1 MRPIKLIMSAFG
13 PYAGRTEVDFEKLG
27 ASGLYLIT
35 GDTGAGK
42 TTIFDAIA
50 FALFGEA
57 SGDLRESSMLRSKY
71 ADLDTPT
78 EVELT
83 FLYGGKEYTVKRIPE
98 HERKSK
104 KGDGVTVQKAEAE
117 LTFPDGRNLSRIKD
131 VNTAITEIIGVD
143 RNQFSQIAMIAQG
156 DFRKLLI
163 ADTKERQEI
172 FRKIFK
178 TDRYRILQDRIKN
191 EYSLVKN
198 EYDAAQRSV
207 RQFIGGIQCDE
218 NNVLSIEASKA
229 KNGEMTVED
238 VIELIENIL
247 ENDKKAESET
257 VGKLSVTEKKLEAV
271 TGILAKSDE
280 LIKARS
286 ELDISEKSYSRM
298 MTEFEEIK
306 RSLEIEKAKKPEQE
320 RLAKQIAV
328 IEAEIPK
335 YDELSAKTRESETL
349 LKQLLTD
356 KKDLECYIEAAKK
369 ISDDLEKMKEEQ
381 KSLANAGEQKE
392 KLFREKEQLEARKTA
407 LENLIRKLTGLD
419 SLNNSL
425 ETAQNAYHAAA
436 GKAESAKTVYEINYK
451 AFLDEQAGI
460 LAENLTEGVPCPVCG
475 STDHPKLARKSA
487 AAPTEAD
494 VDASKS
500 EFDKAQNYAAE
511 LSRKAGEIKG
521 EVNAQKEA
529 AEKLIS
535 ELIGECEITE
545 ASAKAKGII
554 AEKEETLKKLDIQI
568 ASEEKNAKRKA
579 ELDEKIPFSE
589 SRIKK
594 AEETTTN
601 CRQNISALTASHAEK
616 EKQLKAL
623 AESLK
628 FESKSAALMQKSALE
643 NALYSMRKALE
654 NAEKLFSESE
664 KSLTELAGKIKQLK
678 KQLSNSEAV
687 DREAAEAEKSR
698 LLLEKSAL
706 SKSQKDIGIRIA
718 VNTECI
724 NNIKKK
730 SDELI
735 EIEKKK
741 ISLNALNNTAN
752 GNISGK
758 ERIMLETYIQM
769 TYFDRIITR
778 ANSRLMKMSGGQ
790 YELKRSE
797 SADSNRSQS
806 GLDLSVIDHYNG
818 SERSVK
824 TLSGGESFKAS
835 LSLALGLSDEIQSSA
850 GGIRLD
856 TMFVDEGFG
865 SLDPESL
872 SQAFGALAD
881 LSSGNRLVG
890 IISHVAEL
898 KEKVDKQ
905 IIITKEKTGGSKIE
919 ISV

>member
-78 EVELT
+78 EVELK
-83 FLYGGKEYTVKRIPE
+83 FLSGGKIYEVKRNPE
-98 HERKSK
+98 YERKAK
-104 KGDGVTVQKAEAE
+104 KGGGVTVQKADAA
-117 LTFPDGRNLSRIKD
+117 LTLPDGKVITKVKD

-163 ADTKERQEI
+163 ADTKERREI

-178 TDRYRILQDRIKN
+178 TDRYRILQDRIKS

-198 EYDAAQRSV
+198 EYETAQRSV

-218 NNVLSIEASKA
+218 NDVLSIEASKA
-229 KNGEMTVED
+229 KAGETTVED
-238 VIELIENIL
+238 VIELIENII
-247 ENDKKAESET
+247 ENDKKSESET
-257 VGKLSVTEKKLEAV
+257 VEKLNVTEKRLEAV

-280 LIKARS
+280 LIKAKS
-286 ELDISEKSYSRM
+286 ELDISEKSYILTE
-298 MTEFEEIK
+298 TEFEKAK
-306 RSLEIEKAKKPEQE
+306 RSLELEKLKKPEQE
-320 RLAKQIAV
+320 RIAKQIAV
-328 IEAEIPK
+328 IEAELPQ
-335 YDELSAKTRESETL
+335 YDELNSKAEEAETL
-349 LKQLLTD
+349 SKQLQTE
-356 KKDLECYIEAAKK
+356 KNNLERYIKGAER
-369 ISDDLEKMKEEQ
+369 ISDELEKMKDEQ

-392 KLFREKEQLEARKTA
+392 KLIREKEQLEARKAA
-407 LENLIRKLTGLD
+407 LESLVKKLSGLD
-419 SLNNSL
+419 SLSNVL
-425 ETAQNAYHAAA
+425 KTAQNAFLAAA
-436 GKAESAKTVYEINYK
+436 GKAENAKSVYDMNYK
-451 AFLDEQAGI
+451 AFLNEQAGI
-460 LAENLTEGVPCPVCG
+460 LAENLTSGVPCPVCG
-475 STDHPKLARKSA
+475 STAHPKLARKSA

-494 VDASKS
+494 VDAAKS

-521 EVNAQKEA
+521 EVNAQREA

-535 ELIGECEITE
+535 ELLGECEITE
-545 ASAKAKGII
+545 STAKANGII
-554 AEKEETLKKLDIQI
+554 AESAEILKNIDARIV
-568 ASEEKNAKRKA
+568 SEEKNAKRKA
-579 ELDEKIPFSE
+579 ELDEAIPVSE
-589 SRIKK
+589 GRIKK
-594 AEETTTN
+594 AEEITAK
-601 CRQNISALTASHAEK
+601 CRQDISALTASLEEK
-616 EKQLKAL
+616 EKQRKAL
-623 AESLK
+623 EKSLK
-628 FESKSAALMQKSALE
+628 FESKSAALTQKSALE
-643 NALYSMRKALE
+643 ISLASMRKALE
-654 NAEKLFSESE
+654 NAEKSFSESE
-664 KSLTELAGKIKQLK
+664 KSLTELAGRIKQLK
-678 KQLSNSEAV
+678 KQLSDSENV
-687 DREAAEAEKSR
+687 DRESAEAEKAE

-706 SKSQKDIGIRIA
+706 SRLHKDIGIRLA
-718 VNTECI
+718 VNTDCL
-724 NNIKKK
+724 NNIRKK

-741 ISLNALNNTAN
+741 ISINALNDTAN

-758 ERIMLETYIQM
+758 EKIMLETYIQM
-769 TYFDRIITR
+769 TYFDRIIAR
-778 ANSRLMKMSGGQ
+778 ANSRFMKMSGGQ

-818 SERSVK
+818 TERSVK

-835 LSLALGLSDEIQSSA
+835 LSLALGLSDEIQSSV
-850 GGIRLD
+850 GGIKLD

-881 LSSGNRLVG
+881 LSNGNRLVG

>member
-27 ASGLYLIT
+27 TSGLYLIT

-78 EVELT
+78 EVELK
-83 FLYGGKEYTVKRIPE
+83 FLYGGKEYTVNRIPE
-98 HERKSK
+98 HERRSK
-104 KGDGVTVQKAEAE
+104 KGGGVTVQKAEAV
-117 LTFPDGRNLSRIKD
+117 LTFPDGKVISKIKD
-131 VNTAITEIIGVD
+131 VNTAITEILGVD

-178 TDRYRILQDRIKN
+178 TDRYRILQDRIKS

-207 RQFIGGIQCDE
+207 SQFIGGIQCDE
-218 NNVLSIEASKA
+218 NDVLSIEASKA
-229 KNGEMTVED
+229 KSGEMTVED

-257 VGKLSVTEKKLEAV
+257 VGKLGVTEKKLEAV

-280 LIKARS
+280 LLKAQA
-286 ELDISEKSYSRM
+286 ELDISEKTYSRM
-298 MTEFEEIK
+298 TAEFEEIK

-335 YDELSAKTRESETL
+335 YDELNVKREEAETL
-349 LKQLLTD
+349 SKQIQSG
-356 KKDLECYIEAAKK
+356 KKELERYIEAAKK
-369 ISDDLEKMKEEQ
+369 ISDELENMKEEQ
-381 KSLANAGEQKE
+381 KALANAGEQKE

-407 LENLIRKLTGLD
+407 LENLIGKLTGLEA
-419 SLNNSL
+419 LNNSL
-425 ETAQNAYHAAA
+425 KTAQNSYLAAE
-436 GKAESAKTVYEINYK
+436 GKAESAKSVYEMNYK

-460 LAENLTEGVPCPVCG
+460 LAENLANGVPCPVCG

-521 EVNAQKEA
+521 EVNAQSEA

-535 ELIGECEITE
+535 ELIGECGITQ
-545 ASAKAKGII
+545 ASEKAKGSI
-554 AEKEETLKKLDIQI
+554 AETEEALKKLDIQI

-579 ELDEKIPFSE
+579 QLDEMIPVSE
-589 SRIKK
+589 GRIKK
-594 AEETTTN
+594 AEEVTAN
-601 CRQNISALTASHAEK
+601 QKQDISALSASLSEK
-616 EKQLKAL
+616 EKQLKSL

-628 FESKSAALMQKSALE
+628 FESKPTALTQKSALE
-643 NALYSMRKALE
+643 NALSSMREALE
-654 NAEKLFSESE
+654 NAEKSFSESE
-664 KSLTELAGKIKQLK
+664 KSLTELAGRIKQLK
-678 KQLSNSEAV
+678 KQLSDSEAV
-687 DREAAEAEKSR
+687 DREAAEAEKSV

-706 SKSQKDIGIRIA
+706 SKLQKDIGVRIA
-718 VNTECI
+718 VNTECL

-758 ERIMLETYIQM
+758 EKIMLETYIQM

-818 SERSVK
+818 TERSVK

-881 LSSGNRLVG
+881 LSNGNRLVG